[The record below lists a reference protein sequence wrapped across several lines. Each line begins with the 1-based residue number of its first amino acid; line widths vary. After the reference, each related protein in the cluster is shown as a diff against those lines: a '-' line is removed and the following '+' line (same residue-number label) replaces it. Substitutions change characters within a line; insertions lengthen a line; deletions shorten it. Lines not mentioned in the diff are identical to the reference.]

1 MALLAKR
8 ATAEWMVEASGSE
21 QRVRGRAR
29 RGAEAGRT
37 ALLRPCHAPGRH
49 GGNPS
54 AGGSDSPTAYRAWA
68 RSFAHGIGS
77 RRAIV
82 IVEPDAIPQAIV
94 QSCLSQAAKAERY
107 ALIAYAVKTFARL
120 PHTAVYIDA
129 GNPGWVRPP
138 TGLVA
143 PLRASGIAR
152 ADGFA
157 LNVSNFYSTKKV
169 ISYGRVLSRH
179 LHGAHFVIDTSRNG
193 NGATLEDDA
202 GGPKWCNPPGRAIG
216 HSPTTRTGRRKVDAY
231 LWVKTPGASD
241 GPCRAGAP
249 PAGHWWPDYALALVR
264 TRSSALLDS
273 HAGAERHEHG
283 AGGALHPAAQAAAH
297 DPGLGPADHH
307 RQRRVPGEV
316 EDHDQRRHQ
325 QRGRQDRD
333 ARVDELRE
341 QRDEEHR
348 QLGVG
353 DRGDHPGAEGAA
365 APLRQLGGRAAAQ
378 RLHPEPDQRGRADQ
392 LQRHE
397 RRLRRRHQRGYAE
410 HRQQRPGDHADLV
423 AGNGQHAGPPAVAQ

>member
-1 MALLAKR
+1 MLDQVFAGRPGSRGALRAAALVPILLGIIGCSSDGADAPAGAVSEAPAAALRGSNPVAGQQLFVDPASPAAAQAKRWRDGGRGTDAAAMALLAKR
-8 ATAEWMVEASGSE
+8 PTAQWMVEASGVE
-21 QRVRGRAR
+21 QRVRAEAQRA
-29 RGAEAGRT
+29 AEAGRT
-37 ALLRPCHAPGRH
+37 ALLVAYHVPGRDC
-49 GGNPS
+49 GNYS
-54 AGGSDSPTAYRAWA
+54 AGGSNSPTAYRAWA

-94 QSCLSQAAKAERY
+94 QSCLSEAAKAERY
-107 ALIAYAVKTFARL
+107 ALIAYAVKTFGRL
-120 PHTAVYIDA
+120 PRTAVYIDA

-193 NGATLEDDA
+193 NGATLQDDA

-249 PAGHWWPDYALALVR
+249 AAGHWWPDYALALVR
-264 TRSSALLDS
+264 NR
-273 HAGAERHEHG
+273 
-283 AGGALHPAAQAAAH
+283 
-297 DPGLGPADHH
+297 
-307 RQRRVPGEV
+307 
-316 EDHDQRRHQ
+316 
-325 QRGRQDRD
+325 
-333 ARVDELRE
+333 
-341 QRDEEHR
+341 
-348 QLGVG
+348 
-353 DRGDHPGAEGAA
+353 
-365 APLRQLGGRAAAQ
+365 
-378 RLHPEPDQRGRADQ
+378 
-392 LQRHE
+392 
-397 RRLRRRHQRGYAE
+397 
-410 HRQQRPGDHADLV
+410 
-423 AGNGQHAGPPAVAQ
+423 

>member
-1 MALLAKR
+1 MLDQVFAGRPGSRGALRAAVLVPILLGIIGCSSDDAGAPAGTVSEAPAAALRGSNPVAGQQLYVDPASPSAAQAKRWRDAGRGTDAAAMALLAKR
-8 ATAEWMVEASGSE
+8 PTAEWMVEATGVGE
-21 QRVRGRAR
+21 RVR
-29 RGAEAGRT
+29 AEAQRAAEGGRT
-37 ALLRPCHAPGRH
+37 ALLVAYHVPGRDC
-49 GGNPS
+49 GNYS

-68 RSFAHGIGS
+68 RSFAHGIGP

-94 QSCLSQAAKAERY
+94 QSCLSEAAKAERY

-143 PLRASGIAR
+143 PLRAAGIAR

-169 ISYGRVLSRH
+169 ISYGRALSRR

-193 NGATLEDDA
+193 NGATLNDDA

-264 TRSSALLDS
+264 NR
-273 HAGAERHEHG
+273 
-283 AGGALHPAAQAAAH
+283 
-297 DPGLGPADHH
+297 
-307 RQRRVPGEV
+307 
-316 EDHDQRRHQ
+316 
-325 QRGRQDRD
+325 
-333 ARVDELRE
+333 
-341 QRDEEHR
+341 
-348 QLGVG
+348 
-353 DRGDHPGAEGAA
+353 
-365 APLRQLGGRAAAQ
+365 
-378 RLHPEPDQRGRADQ
+378 
-392 LQRHE
+392 
-397 RRLRRRHQRGYAE
+397 
-410 HRQQRPGDHADLV
+410 
-423 AGNGQHAGPPAVAQ
+423 